1 MSLRVNFRAAI
12 ACGLLLLIF
21 AETGWLAWLN
31 KSATFDEPPD
41 LFDAWVQTH
50 DLDFRCNPEEPPLMK
65 YYAAIGTP
73 TDGLHIDRSSPLWEQ
88 LRTDRNVS
96 VPMSIQTLY
105 HNPANDPDALFR
117 RARAR
122 MIVLGVI
129 LGALIIWWAWRL
141 AGPVA
146 GIVAAAAYCL
156 DPNFLANAPLV
167 KDDVPMSLCFVALM
181 AVIWLAGERATLGR
195 CLGIGLMLGIALS
208 TKFSGLLAFAI
219 LALALLVRALLPTPW
234 SLVGFTART
243 RTVRIIS
250 AAGIFAAALLIG
262 YFLLWAAYAFRYSP
276 ASDPRHDF
284 DLSVALDAVARR
296 QSILAHGAP
305 MIADPSQIR
314 EWARSWRPDLL
325 VRFAQWA
332 DFHRLLPQAWTYGL
346 LIAYSA
352 SHIRLAFL
360 CGQSSFAGW
369 WYYFPLAMLFKTPLA
384 TLIALALG
392 VAVFCC
398 TLPRKTTNPWPWCA
412 AIIAPLIYMA
422 ISLRSHLNIGLR
434 HVLPV
439 YPFLFIFL
447 GVAAARAYRRWPRSS
462 RWIIAAFILGL
473 SVETLS
479 VFPDYIPF
487 FNIAAGGARGGLRL
501 LGDSNIDWGQELP
514 DLARWQR
521 NHSDRLIYLAYFGTA
536 DPHYYGI
543 RYLDLSE
550 LPPAAP
556 QSPSNAAPPVY
567 AISAA
572 LLQIPYPNQAT
583 RDFYASLLRRPPIAV
598 LGGSLYLFEAR

>member
-1 MSLRVNFRAAI
+1 MSLRANLRAAI
-12 ACGLLLLIF
+12 GCGLLLLIF

-65 YYAAIGTP
+65 YYAVAGTAA
-73 TDGLHIDRSSPLWEQ
+73 DGLRIDRASPLWEQ

-96 VPMSIQTLY
+96 VPMSIDTLY
-105 HNPANDPDALFR
+105 HNRANDPDALFR
-117 RARAR
+117 QARAR
-122 MIVLGVI
+122 MIVLGIV
-129 LGALIIWWAWRL
+129 LGALIAWWAWRL
-141 AGPVA
+141 AGPLA
-146 GIVAAAAYCL
+146 GVVAAAAFCL

-167 KDDVPMSLCFVALM
+167 KDDVPMSLCFAALM
-181 AVIWLAGERATLGR
+181 AVIWLAGERATIWR
-195 CLGIGLMLGIALS
+195 CIGIGLMLGIALS
-208 TKFSGLLAFAI
+208 TKFSGLLAFPI
-219 LALALLVRALLPTPW
+219 LALALLVRALLPAAWP
-234 SLVGFTART
+234 VAGFIAGT
-243 RTVRIIS
+243 RMQRLIS
-250 AAGIFAAALLIG
+250 AAAIYLAALLIG
-262 YFLLWAAYAFRYSP
+262 YCLLWAAYVFRYSP
-276 ASDPRHDF
+276 APDPRHDF
-284 DLSVALDAVARR
+284 DLNVALDAVARR

-305 MIADPSQIR
+305 MIVDPPQIR
-314 EWARSWRPDLL
+314 EWMRSWHPDLL
-325 VRFAQWA
+325 VRLAQWA

-392 VAVFCC
+392 LVVFCAIRAK
-398 TLPRKTTNPWPWCA
+398 PTNLWPLCA
-412 AIIAPLIYMA
+412 AVIAPTLYMA
-422 ISLRSHLNIGLR
+422 MSLRSHLNIGLR
-434 HVLPV
+434 HVLPI

-447 GVAAARAYRRWPRSS
+447 GVGAAAAYRRWPRPS
-462 RWIIAAFILGL
+462 RWIIGAFILCLGL
-473 SVETLS
+473 ESLS
-479 VFPDYIPF
+479 AFPNFIPF
-487 FNIAAGGARGGLRL
+487 FNIAAGGSRGGLRL

-514 DLARWQR
+514 DLAQWQER
-521 NHSDRLIYLAYFGTA
+521 HPDHLLYLAYFGTA

-543 RYLDLSE
+543 RYLDLSQAP
-550 LPPAAP
+550 PPAR
-556 QSPSNAAPPVY
+556 QSPSSSAPPVY

-572 LLQIPYPNQAT
+572 LLQIPYPNQST

-598 LGGSLYLFEAR
+598 LGGSLYLFDAR